1 MKRHAVLVALAAD
14 HSDLDIAT
22 FLTLSRSFIFKL
34 RKQLSDSDGGVAS
47 VAKRKKTTSS
57 AVRCRQDDPSLLNDV
72 PSKSTRAITKQLEV
86 E

>member
-1 MKRHAVLVALAAD
+1 MKRHTVLVALAAD

-34 RKQLSDSDGGVAS
+34 RKQLSDSDGDVAS
-47 VAKRKKTTSS
+47 VAKRKRSS
-57 AVRCRQDDPSLLNDV
+57 AVRCRQDDQSLVNDV